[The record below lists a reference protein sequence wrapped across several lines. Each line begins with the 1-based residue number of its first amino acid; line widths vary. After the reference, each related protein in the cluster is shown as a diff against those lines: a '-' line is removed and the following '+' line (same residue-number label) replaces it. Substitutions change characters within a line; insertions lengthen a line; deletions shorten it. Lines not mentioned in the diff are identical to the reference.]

1 MHSVH
6 YNELDIISYVVH
18 VGGCCLNARSYKE
31 SKDRLICEQPGSG
44 ANKSSDIYV
53 TVIYTLS

>member
-6 YNELDIISYVVH
+6 YNDLDIISYVVH

-31 SKDRLICEQPGSG
+31 SKDKLICEQPGSG
-44 ANKSSDIYV
+44 ANKSSDIC
-53 TVIYTLS
+53 LS